1 MDLWLIVWL
10 VVGAALIVAEIFT
23 TTFVLLMFGLGA
35 FAAAGAA
42 ALGAGV
48 PVQAAVFAVV
58 SALSFLAVRPTLT
71 RYMRRDVRDT
81 QMGVEA
87 LEGSMALVI
96 EAVDHDSGQVKIE
109 GELWRARPYD
119 ATQTFAVGDRVR
131 VVEIKGA
138 TAMVWKD

>member
-1 MDLWLIVWL
+1 MDLWLIVWI
-10 VVGAALIVAEIFT
+10 VVGAALVAAEIFT
-23 TTFVLLMFGLGA
+23 TTFILLMFAIGA

-48 PVQAAVFAVV
+48 PVQAAVFAAG
-58 SALSFLAVRPTLT
+58 SALSFLAVRPTLK

-87 LEGSMALVI
+87 LEGSTALVI
-96 EAVDHDSGQVKIE
+96 EAVDHDSGQIKID

-119 ATQTFAVGDRVR
+119 ATQTFAIGDRVR
-131 VVEIKGA
+131 VIEIKGA

>member
-1 MDLWLIVWL
+1 MWLIVWI
-10 VVGAALIVAEIFT
+10 VVGAALVAAEIFT
-23 TTFVLLMFGLGA
+23 TTFVLLMFSLGA

-48 PVQAAVFAVV
+48 PVQAAVFAAV
-58 SALSFLAVRPTLT
+58 SAASFLAVRPTLT

-87 LEGSMALVI
+87 LEGATALVI
-96 EAVDHDSGQVKIE
+96 EAVDNDSGQIKID
-109 GELWRARPYD
+109 GEMWRARPYD
-119 ATQTFAVGDRVR
+119 ATQTFAIGERVR
-131 VVEIKGA
+131 VIEIKGA

>member
-10 VVGAALIVAEIFT
+10 VIGVALVAAEIFT

-48 PVQAAVFAVV
+48 PVQAAVFAIVT
-58 SALSFLAVRPTLT
+58 ALSFLAVRPTLR

-81 QMGVEA
+81 PMGTEA
-87 LEGSMALVI
+87 LEGTMALVI
-96 EAVDHDSGQVKIE
+96 EAVDHDNGQIKID
-109 GELWRARPYD
+109 GEMWRARPYD
-119 ATQTFAVGDRVR
+119 ATQTFAVGERVR
-131 VVEIKGA
+131 VIEIKGA

>member
-10 VVGAALIVAEIFT
+10 VVGAALVAAEIFT
-23 TTFVLLMFGLGA
+23 TTFILLMFGLGA

-48 PVQAAVFAVV
+48 PVQAAVFAAV
-58 SALSFLAVRPTLT
+58 SALSFLAVRPTLR
-71 RYMRRDVRDT
+71 RYMYRDARDT
-81 QMGVEA
+81 PMGVEA

-96 EAVDHDSGQVKIE
+96 EAVDHDSGQIKIE

-131 VVEIKGA
+131 VIEIKGA

>member
-1 MDLWLIVWL
+1 VDLWLIVWL

-48 PVQAAVFAVV
+48 PVQAAVFAAV
-58 SALSFLAVRPTLT
+58 SALSLLAVRPTLK

-96 EAVDHDSGQVKIE
+96 EAVDHDSGQIKID
-109 GELWRARPYD
+109 GEMWRARPYD

-131 VVEIKGA
+131 VIEIKGA

>member
-1 MDLWLIVWL
+1 VDLWLIVWII
-10 VVGAALIVAEIFT
+10 VGAALIAAEIFT

-48 PVQAAVFAVV
+48 PVQAAVFAAV
-58 SALSFLAVRPTLT
+58 SALSLLAVRPTLK
-71 RYMRRDVRDT
+71 RYMRRDYRDT

-87 LEGSMALVI
+87 LEGSTALVI
-96 EAVDHDSGQVKIE
+96 EAVDHDSGQIKID
-109 GELWRARPYD
+109 GEMWRARPYD
-119 ATQTFAVGDRVR
+119 ATQTFAVGERVR
-131 VVEIKGA
+131 VIEIKGA

>member
-1 MDLWLIVWL
+1 MYS
-10 VVGAALIVAEIFT
+10 
-23 TTFVLLMFGLGA
+23 LGRC
-35 FAAAGAA
+35 AAAAAA

-48 PVQAAVFAVV
+48 PVQAAVFAAV
-58 SALSFLAVRPTLT
+58 SALSFLAVRPTLR
-71 RYMRRDVRDT
+71 RYMRADVRDT

-96 EAVDHDSGQVKIE
+96 EAVDDDNGQIKID

-131 VVEIKGA
+131 VIEIKGA

>member
-10 VVGAALIVAEIFT
+10 VVGAALLVAEIFT
-23 TTFVLLMFGLGA
+23 TTFVLLMFSLGA

-48 PVQAAVFAVV
+48 PVQAAAFAAV
-58 SALSFLAVRPTLT
+58 SALSFLAVRPTLK
-71 RYMRRDVRDT
+71 RYMQRDVRDT
-81 QMGVEA
+81 AMGVEA

-96 EAVDHDSGQVKIE
+96 EAVDHDSGQIKID
-109 GELWRARPYD
+109 GEMWRARPYD
-119 ATQTFAVGDRVR
+119 TTQTFEVGERVR
-131 VVEIKGA
+131 VIEIKGA

>member
-1 MDLWLIVWL
+1 MDLWLIVWI
-10 VVGAALIVAEIFT
+10 VVGAALLAAEVFT

-48 PVQAAVFAVV
+48 PVQAAVFAAV
-58 SALSFLAVRPTLT
+58 SALSFVAVRPAL
-71 RYMRRDVRDT
+71 RRSMRRDVRDT
-81 QMGVEA
+81 PMGVEA

-96 EAVDHDSGQVKIE
+96 EAVDHDSGQIKID
-109 GELWRARPYD
+109 GEMWRARPYD

-131 VVEIKGA
+131 VIEIKGA

>member
-1 MDLWLIVWL
+1 VDLWLIVWL

-48 PVQAAVFAVV
+48 PVQAAVFAAV
-58 SALSFLAVRPTLT
+58 SALSLLAVRPTLK

-96 EAVDHDSGQVKIE
+96 EAVDHDSGQIKID
-109 GELWRARPYD
+109 GEMWRARPYD
-119 ATQTFAVGDRVR
+119 ATQTFAVGERVR
-131 VVEIKGA
+131 VIEIKGA

>member
-1 MDLWLIVWL
+1 VDLWLIVWL

-23 TTFVLLMFGLGA
+23 TTFVLLMFSLGA

-48 PVQAAVFAVV
+48 PVQAAVFAAV
-58 SALSFLAVRPTLT
+58 SALSFLAVRPTLR
-71 RYMRRDVRDT
+71 RYMRADVRDT

-96 EAVDHDSGQVKIE
+96 EAVDDDNGQIKID

-131 VVEIKGA
+131 VIEIKGA

>member
-1 MDLWLIVWL
+1 MWLIVWL
-10 VVGAALIVAEIFT
+10 VVGAALIAAEIFT

-96 EAVDHDSGQVKIE
+96 EAVDPDNGQIKID

-131 VVEIKGA
+131 VIEIKGA

>member
-1 MDLWLIVWL
+1 MWLIVWI
-10 VVGAALIVAEIFT
+10 VVGAALLAAEIFT
-23 TTFVLLMFGLGA
+23 TTFILLMFAIGA

-48 PVQAAVFAVV
+48 PVQAAVFAAG
-58 SALSFLAVRPTLT
+58 SALSFLAVRPTLK
-71 RYMRRDVRDT
+71 RYMRRDVRDM

-87 LEGSMALVI
+87 LEGSTALVI
-96 EAVDHDSGQVKIE
+96 EAVDHDSGQIKID

-119 ATQTFAVGDRVR
+119 ATQTFAIGERVR
-131 VVEIKGA
+131 VIEIKGA

>member
-1 MDLWLIVWL
+1 MWLIVWL

-96 EAVDHDSGQVKIE
+96 EAVDHDSGQIKID
-109 GELWRARPYD
+109 GEMWRARPYD

-131 VVEIKGA
+131 VIEIKGA

>member
-1 MDLWLIVWL
+1 MDLWLIVWI
-10 VVGAALIVAEIFT
+10 VVGAALVAAEIFT
-23 TTFVLLMFGLGA
+23 TTFILLMFAIGA

-48 PVQAAVFAVV
+48 PVQAAVFAAG
-58 SALSFLAVRPTLT
+58 SALSFLAVRPTLK
-71 RYMRRDVRDT
+71 RYMRRDMRDT

-87 LEGSMALVI
+87 LEGSTALVI
-96 EAVDHDSGQVKIE
+96 EAVDHDSGQIKID

-119 ATQTFAVGDRVR
+119 ATQTFEVGERVR
-131 VVEIKGA
+131 VIEIKGA

>member
-1 MDLWLIVWL
+1 MDLWLIVWI
-10 VVGAALIVAEIFT
+10 VVGAALLAAEIFT
-23 TTFVLLMFGLGA
+23 TTFILLMFAIGA

-48 PVQAAVFAVV
+48 PVQAAVFAAG
-58 SALSFLAVRPTLT
+58 SALSFLAVRPTLK
-71 RYMRRDVRDT
+71 RYMRRDVRDM

-87 LEGSMALVI
+87 LEGSTALVI
-96 EAVDHDSGQVKIE
+96 EAVDHDSGQIKID

-119 ATQTFAVGDRVR
+119 ATQTFAIGERVR
-131 VVEIKGA
+131 VIEIKGA